1 MKYELFAFD
10 LDGTLL
16 DSEGQLSPATL
27 DFLNTLKAK
36 ARFTLVTGRSLFSA
50 RPYIEALGIEIPVVL
65 YHGAVV
71 FHTREKRVLY
81 EARLPSSVVQK
92 VLVVAQNFP
101 VDVQLYRSVD
111 DPCIYV
117 RRISPQIEE
126 FVKKEGL
133 PVRVIHD
140 WAKVLGGD
148 PLKLLFIGQA
158 EVLLE
163 LCEALKGLPATVVRS
178 ERNYLEVLPHGV
190 SKGAGLA
197 WLCEWLGIPLERVVA
212 VGDHESDV
220 SMFERVGLGVAMA
233 HAPEIVRRKAHI
245 AISAIPEFQK
255 LLEAQA
261 AT

>member
-16 DSEGQLSPATL
+16 DPEGQLPLATL
-27 DFLNTLKAK
+27 DFLNTLRAK

-50 RPYIEALGIEIPVVL
+50 QPYIEALGIEIPVVL

-81 EARLPSSVVQK
+81 EARLLSSVAQK
-92 VLVVAQNFP
+92 VLVVAQDFP
-101 VDVQLYRSVD
+101 VDVQVYRSVD
-111 DPCIYV
+111 DPHIYV
-117 RRISPQIEE
+117 RRISPQIKE

-133 PVRVIHD
+133 PARVIHD
-140 WAKVLGGD
+140 WGKVACGD
-148 PLKLLFIGQA
+148 LLKLLFIGQA

-163 LCEALKGLPATVVRS
+163 LREALKGLPATVVRS

-212 VGDHESDV
+212 VGDQESDV

-233 HAPEIVRRKAHI
+233 HAPEPVR
-245 AISAIPEFQK
+245 
-255 LLEAQA
+255 QA
-261 AT
+261 ARLTVNTVPDLARYLFHLTV